1 MAKTKIYALPHFR
14 NNFFFAWNHFSLSNL
29 IVLTVNWFMHA
40 RRLESRTRHVAQLVR
55 VRACRRKSFQRD
67 SQQLRKKHIRSIS
80 RQTTF
85 SRTRFFSR
93 VRKTEATKMHFR
105 KKLLLLFWMVSSSGK
120 LPLLLNDLRPRAGR
134 GRGKVWRGRSCW
146 CWSTQTR
153 LSPSQS
159 WKVFKICNEAFIQPQ
174 SPAFLSMKL

>member
-1 MAKTKIYALPHFR
+1 MAKNKNLRLAAFSQQL
-14 NNFFFAWNHFSLSNL
+14 FFAWNHFSLSNL
-29 IVLTVNWFMHA
+29 IALTVNWFMHA

-80 RQTTF
+80 QQTTF

-105 KKLLLLFWMVSSSGK
+105 KKLLMLLLWLFWMLSSSGK

-134 GRGKVWRGRSCW
+134 GRGKV
-146 CWSTQTR
+146 
-153 LSPSQS
+153 
-159 WKVFKICNEAFIQPQ
+159 
-174 SPAFLSMKL
+174 